1 MISYKDLKE
10 IAEQLDLIILE
21 NDQDND
27 FNLLINHPL
36 FQYSQ
41 GRQIDGSV
49 MCVNFSKQ
57 SIWLFQNL
65 EEFYYPWD
73 GAPHWQLANK
83 DEDDK
88 GKKYK
93 NETKEFFIEEIKKI
107 ILTVKEKQTNLELE
121 KIKGDFQ
128 C

>member
-10 IAEQLDLIILE
+10 IAEQLDLIIME
-21 NDQDND
+21 NYHEND

-36 FQYSQ
+36 FQCNQ

-57 SIWLFQNL
+57 SIWLFHNL

-73 GAPHWQLANK
+73 GSPHWQLANK